1 MLQQNEQIGGTVLL
15 EGWRSTHAPGY
26 SRLCRWIAPIIALL
40 FMQAFAACS
49 LYTIRP
55 INQTTSSNQSNQFDQ
70 QFDPTTYT
78 NSIWSSKVVPT
89 VLKKAVDIRTV
100 LTALKSNSNAA
111 FKQYATQSSDGL
123 YNFMVKGQG
132 KVTAVNTSSRNG
144 MISIQLPAYSGQS
157 TIVLQIGPVVLGT
170 SLRDSVGFINFSQF
184 TNQVQ
189 YAQVADALNAHALQ
203 NVHGTDFTKLKG
215 KMITFYGAFTFVDL
229 QQITIMPMQITPEGA
244 SS

>member
-1 MLQQNEQIGGTVLL
+1 MLKQNEPIKGRVQMHT
-15 EGWRSTHAPGY
+15 PKY
-26 SRLCRWIAPIIALL
+26 SRLCQWILPVTAVL
-40 FMQAFAACS
+40 FMQVFAACS
-49 LYTIRP
+49 LYTVRP
-55 INQTTSSNQSNQFDQ
+55 INQTTSTNQSNQFDQ
-70 QFDPTTYT
+70 HFDLTTYT

-111 FKQYATQSSDGL
+111 LKQYATQSSDGL
-123 YNFMVKGQG
+123 YNFMVKGQA

-144 MISIQLPAYSGQS
+144 MMSVQLPAYSGQS

-203 NVHGTDFTKLKG
+203 NLQRTDFTKLRG
-215 KMITFYGAFTFVDL
+215 KMVTFYGAFTFIDL